1 VTLLG
6 AAIVLTWL
14 AAIVAGA
21 MALAW
26 LYNRF
31 GD

>member
-6 AAIVLTWL
+6 AAIVLAWL

-21 MALAW
+21 LAVTW